1 MFNPF
6 YVGIV
11 VIQLDDRL
19 IVDTIALAARPSAD
33 DLTAVNADPAA
44 GRLDFHDLRKS
55 CHVKHVHYFGVCVDH
70 TERLFFAPFFQ
81 AEKYAQSCAGYIVKP
96 CNVKRDAL
104 CLARQCGKC
113 RSEFCR
119 ICGIDASLNESHCFF
134 IICFNID
141 LHGFSSP
148 FMKYRF
154 NGLFEFVIHPQI
166 GQATEYLDILAKQP
180 FLPVSAVFEFI
191 PDRFSLSFKPFCQ
204 IPNIGQLIGTD
215 QHGTFAVAVLK
226 CK

>member
-19 IVDTIALAARPSAD
+19 IVDTKAFTACPSAN
-33 DLTAVNADPAA
+33 DLTAVNADLAA
-44 GRLDFHDLRKS
+44 GRLDFHDLRKPR
-55 CHVKHVHYFGVCVDH
+55 HIEHFHYFGACVDH
-70 TERLFFAPFFQ
+70 TKRLFFAPFFQ

-96 CNVKRDAL
+96 CNVKRNAL

-119 ICGIDASLNESHCFF
+119 ICGIDASLDESHRFFVLCFD
-134 IICFNID
+134 IY
-141 LHGFSSP
+141 LHGFYP
-148 FMKYRF
+148 PLIKYRF
-154 NGLFEFVIHPQI
+154 NGLFQFVIHSKI

-191 PDRFSLSFKPFCQ
+191 PDRFSFSYKPF
-204 IPNIGQLIGTD
+204 
-215 QHGTFAVAVLK
+215 
-226 CK
+226 